1 MIEYKNKKKEI
12 KIIEKRKV
20 YTNEELDYTCIEIYD
35 KDGIKDYFKLDNNMI
50 DNSIEIYNGKEIFI
64 LQYPKGNE
72 LSFSDGTIL
81 GIKDNKIIHNCSIC
95 NGSSG
100 SQILSRYSNNSIIGL
115 HYGSDNK
122 INLANNFISIFNDI
136 KKLKIFVNTLKG
148 KVITFDFESEDYKVV

>member
-1 MIEYKNKKKEI
+1 
-12 KIIEKRKV
+12 
-20 YTNEELDYTCIEIYD
+20 
-35 KDGIKDYFKLDNNMI
+35 MI